1 MDGHICG
8 SVHLRPAIATDE
20 ASLDL
25 RELVL
30 DVPQGS
36 AVLLR
41 RKVRKKLKLMKRTKE
56 SSRLASMRSS
66 QIRQPSCYFV
76 SFYLVYPVR
85 HPAGHFRVDFLPSFQ
100 AKTWYDIFL
109 VLRRV
114 FFFKSNTFS
123 RETFCTRLRFE
134 TEEKGKL
141 GTVYSQRHVYRLIC
155 YNNVPPM
162 KYTKRFI
169 FIDWC
174 NFLALLF
181 SLNLRMFSTVH
192 NSSGAAQKVPAVA
205 TDWWRPVT
213 SRGLLTSVCEAVISQ
228 CWTCAGY

>member
-114 FFFKSNTFS
+114 FFF
-123 RETFCTRLRFE
+123 
-134 TEEKGKL
+134 
-141 GTVYSQRHVYRLIC
+141 
-155 YNNVPPM
+155 
-162 KYTKRFI
+162 
-169 FIDWC
+169 
-174 NFLALLF
+174 
-181 SLNLRMFSTVH
+181 
-192 NSSGAAQKVPAVA
+192 
-205 TDWWRPVT
+205 
-213 SRGLLTSVCEAVISQ
+213 
-228 CWTCAGY
+228 